1 MTEPESSVPDAPPP
15 AEETVRKVYVRDL
28 REKQAVVTVFRVT
41 RKARHTAR
49 NGKTFLV
56 VGFGDRTGEID
67 GRIFERVEAA
77 EGAFQVGDYVLVKG
91 QVVAFHGKP
100 QLVAETVER
109 LDPEPIDAAEFA
121 PPPAESPPAPA
132 ARAPEPSG
140 ETPAGDGIRAAAQI
154 RDLVERV
161 EDPHVKALLL
171 AFLDDP
177 EVARGLPV
185 APAAKG
191 VHHAYRGGLAE
202 HILSVMRLA
211 HRIADHY
218 PVLDRDLVVAGA
230 LLHDI
235 GKISELTYGDGS
247 TGYTDEGRLVGH
259 LVSTAQAIHTKASRI
274 PDFPRALEHHL
285 THLVLAHHGQ
295 LEHGS
300 PKLPATLEALAV
312 HAIDALDSRLASW
325 LEIMARDAGETWTE
339 PTRLTDRHLYKG
351 PAPTRSGKS
360 PVDARRRRRGPRG
373 SRERAAPAERREREA
388 PARITLPPLETLTGS
403 PPTADGADD
412 PGGG

>member
-1 MTEPESSVPDAPPP
+1 VTEPESSVPDAPPP

-140 ETPAGDGIRAAAQI
+140 ETPAADGIRAAAQI

-191 VHHAYRGGLAE
+191 AHHAYRGGLAE

-325 LEIMARDAGETWTE
+325 LEIMARDAGETWAE

>member
-191 VHHAYRGGLAE
+191 AHHAYRGGLAE